1 MRYYETLYIIHPDY
15 EDSRLEE
22 LRQLVDE
29 KVKEHRADIVNSYVW
44 GKRKLAYDVDRYR
57 YGTYM
62 ILQYSVQTPFV
73 NELNNW
79 MELQTQ
85 ILAYMTTKL
94 DDAPIIRDDKH
105 EKEAISELE
114 DETKKNVQKTKEMEE
129 A

>member
-15 EDSRLEE
+15 EDFRLEE

-29 KVKEHRADIVNSYVW
+29 KVKENGADIVNSYVW

-94 DDAPIIRDDKH
+94 DDAPIIREDKN
-105 EKEAISELE
+105 EKDSISELE